1 MGTYCYLHLKDKS
14 EPNIKRVNRLLDRY
28 GIWPVEV
35 HNDVD
40 YGAFT
45 TREQLKEDAR
55 YMNEDPEGLKQ
66 APGMQRPISF
76 RELESLFWNG
86 IGTCVIK
93 LSGGT
98 EDDVLKKL
106 VNVTYYCSDNKLI
119 DTKLS
124 RDYTPKAIKE
134 YLND

>member
-14 EPNIKRVNRLLDRY
+14 ESNIKKVNNLLDKY
-28 GIWPVEV
+28 GIWPKEV

-98 EDDVLKKL
+98 ENDVLKRL
-106 VNVTYYCSDNKLI
+106 LHVVYFCSDRKLI
-119 DTKLS
+119 NTQVS